1 MTAPS
6 IQQFRLV
13 RSASLNGYIEL
24 VKSLGYD
31 PRAFLRGVGLSARLL
46 ENPETLI
53 PSPAV
58 RELLEAV
65 SYTHLTLPTSSP
77 V

>member
-31 PRAFLRGVGLSARLL
+31 PARSCGAWGCR
-46 ENPETLI
+46 PGCSRI
-53 PSPAV
+53 P
-58 RELLEAV
+58 R
-65 SYTHLTLPTSSP
+65 H
-77 V
+77 